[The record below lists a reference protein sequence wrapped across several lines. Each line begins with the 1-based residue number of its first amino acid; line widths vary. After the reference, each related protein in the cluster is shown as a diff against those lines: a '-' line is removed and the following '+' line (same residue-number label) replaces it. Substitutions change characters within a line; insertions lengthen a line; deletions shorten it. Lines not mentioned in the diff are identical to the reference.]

1 MNPPQIWKIT
11 PEQYAAMEAKVNA
24 AGVAI
29 SGDSGTASHEGATVR
44 WSYDGATLSVTVVSA
59 PMFCE
64 KIVEKKIADAVNGA
78 LA

>member
-1 MNPPQIWKIT
+1 
-11 PEQYAAMEAKVNA
+11 MEAKVNA

-29 SGDSGTASHEGATVR
+29 SGDSGTTSHEGATVR
-44 WSYDGATLSVTVVSA
+44 WAYDGTTLSITVLSA

-78 LA
+78 LNG